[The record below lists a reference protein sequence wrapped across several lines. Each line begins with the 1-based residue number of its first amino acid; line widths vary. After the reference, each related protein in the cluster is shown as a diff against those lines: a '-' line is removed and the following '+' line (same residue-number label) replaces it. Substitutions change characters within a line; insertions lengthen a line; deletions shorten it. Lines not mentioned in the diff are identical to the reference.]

1 MKNKIKRSPRRAV
14 YNIEQAYS
22 ILDKEFNCFIG
33 FIHENHPFVIP
44 TIYGRKDNT
53 IYFHGSIASR
63 MMIEIG
69 LGIDVCLTVSIV
81 NGLVLSKSA
90 YNHSLN
96 YESIMLFGKA
106 KKVDDSE
113 KLTALKV
120 ISDQVLKGR
129 WEETRL
135 PNDFELKATSVL
147 KISIDEFSAKV
158 RTGHPEDDQKDL
170 ELNIWSGVVPITK
183 KYLPQISDNYSHNK
197 PIPNSIKSLNIK

>member
-14 YNIEQAYS
+14 YDIEQVQL
-22 ILDKEFNCFIG
+22 ILDKEFNCFVG
-33 FIHENHPFVIP
+33 FVHENIPFVIP
-44 TIYGRKDNT
+44 TIYGRNDNT

-96 YESIMLFGKA
+96 YESVMLFGKA
-106 KKVDDSE
+106 IEVEDSE
-113 KLTALKV
+113 KLVALKI
-120 ISDQVLKGR
+120 ISDQVLKNR

-135 PNDFELKATSVL
+135 PNDYELKATSVL
-147 KISIDEFSAKV
+147 KLSIDEFLAKV
-158 RTGHPEDDQKDL
+158 RTGPPEDDQKDL
-170 ELNIWSGVVPITK
+170 ELNIWSGVVPITR
-183 KYLPQISDNYSHNK
+183 KYLPQISDDYSEK
-197 PIPNSIKSLNIK
+197 IPIPNSIKSLNIE